1 MQPERRMDVLTAGEI
16 DRAIEIDR
24 IEGAIKAWL
33 YLAQRGV
40 SPDTIRRI
48 LSLDGATVG
57 ARRSYAPPAAGPDL
71 LPH

>member
-48 LSLDGATVG
+48 LSLDGAAVG
-57 ARRSYAPPAAGPDL
+57 ARRSYAPAGAGTDRVQ
-71 LPH
+71 H

>member
-1 MQPERRMDVLTAGEI
+1 MDVLTAGEI

-24 IEGAIKAWL
+24 MEGAIKAWL

-48 LSLDGATVG
+48 LSLDGTAVA
-57 ARRSYAPPAAGPDL
+57 ARRPYAQSGPGPDH

>member
-24 IEGAIKAWL
+24 MEGAIKAWL

-48 LSLDGATVG
+48 LSLDGAAVA
-57 ARRSYAPPAAGPDL
+57 ARRPFGAPDAGPDPL
-71 LPH
+71 RH

>member
-24 IEGAIKAWL
+24 MEGAIKAWL

-48 LSLDGATVG
+48 LSLDGAALA
-57 ARRSYAPPAAGPDL
+57 ARRAHAPAGPGPDRVQ
-71 LPH
+71 H

>member
-1 MQPERRMDVLTAGEI
+1 MDVLTAGDI

-48 LSLDGATVG
+48 LSLDGAAVA
-57 ARRSYAPPAAGPDL
+57 ARRSYVPSGPGADRL
-71 LPH
+71 QH